1 METRFDQQEFKNA
14 CLIINTADYCQA
26 TAEEVRLLSPGTA
39 SPLTPLPVSSS
50 RRRSRRRSTRSSRNR
65 SLSSSSATSSSGT
78 RPSRCLSIPSAHAD
92 GTRSVISAAITLQLR
107 ALEHALD
114 GPLGALARTQWP
126 AQRQVSGPAPYV
138 GDLVRAVESVVEL
151 ARPAVEGKKY
161 LRNWLDK
168 ASG

>member
-1 METRFDQQEFKNA
+1 MPDHQHRGLLPDHRRRGLSALPRHRIAADVPPRLQLEEKIKEKIDADFKEQVSFQLERDLFFRYA
-14 CLIINTADYCQA
+14 PPSL
-26 TAEEVRLLSPGTA
+26 
-39 SPLTPLPVSSS
+39 PLP
-50 RRRSRRRSTRSSRNR
+50 
-65 SLSSSSATSSSGT
+65 L
-78 RPSRCLSIPSAHAD
+78 PSAHPDDA
-92 GTRSVISAAITLQLR
+92 RSVISAAITLQLR

-114 GPLGALARTQWP
+114 APLGALARTQWP